1 MRSTVISR
9 EIVEEIFGT
18 QHQAGALTRG
28 GMFEENFSP
37 QHCGPGP
44 GQSFRA
50 PVMFIE
56 HQDLPGLREAL
67 QTGVTVEVLFPGG
80 NFGQG
85 GEMAVNS
92 LGPGPR
98 RS

>member
-18 QHQAGALTRG
+18 QHQAGALTGG

-37 QHCGPGP
+37 GHCGPGP
-44 GQSFRA
+44 GQWFRA

-56 HQDLPGLREAL
+56 HQDLLRLRKAL
-67 QTGVTVEVLFPGG
+67 QAGVTVEVLFPGG
-80 NFGQG
+80 DFGQR
-85 GEMAVNS
+85 GEMA
-92 LGPGPR
+92 
-98 RS
+98 